1 MLKEAQKRKVSITL
15 QHMEKSLLE
24 IEQRLKSDD
33 YVGILYESRNDVP
46 LQIGEDL
53 LKKIVFIKEKMR
65 KVSERFALEKE
76 IERQSSEIFGEV
88 SILWVSLEEIK
99 AKRLKAYGEVDEGL
113 EELLDPDIDAMIHD
127 IFEMEHMVDTFRKK
141 DK

>member
-15 QHMEKSLLE
+15 QHMEKSLLK

-33 YVGILYESRNDVP
+33 FIGVLYESRNDVP
-46 LQIGEDL
+46 LWMRENL
-53 LKKIVFIKEKMR
+53 LNTIVLIKEKMR
-65 KVSERFALEKE
+65 KVSERFALERE
-76 IERQSSEIFGEV
+76 TERESTEIFGEV

-99 AKRLKAYGEVDEGL
+99 AKRLRAYGEVAEGL
-113 EELLDPDIDAMIHD
+113 EELLDPDIGAMMHD
-127 IFEMEHMVDTFRKK
+127 ISEMEQMVDTFRKK